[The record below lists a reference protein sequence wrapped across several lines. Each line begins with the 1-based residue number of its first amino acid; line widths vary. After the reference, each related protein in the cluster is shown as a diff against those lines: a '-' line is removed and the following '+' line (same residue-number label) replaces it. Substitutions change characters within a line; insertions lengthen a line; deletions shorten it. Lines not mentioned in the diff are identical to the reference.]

1 MFTCV
6 YVCSETEIK
15 QLNGWK
21 ATVENLRERFD
32 DITKQIELLSD
43 IELGQQACH
52 SSRAAASGEQLSAAD
67 AAAVAA
73 EEGAAGPLAAG
84 AISRSGLVTAQHTVQ
99 RNKLRWVEPHVATA
113 CGSCDGQ
120 RIDSCSHLSMT
131 SAVTKPHHRQT
142 TELFVRR

>member
-1 MFTCV
+1 M
-6 YVCSETEIK
+6 CSETEIK

-32 DITKQIELLSD
+32 DITKQIELLTD

-52 SSRAAASGEQLSAAD
+52 SSRAAAAGDLSAAD

-84 AISRSGLVTAQHTVQ
+84 AITRSGLVTAQHTVQ
-99 RNKLRWVEPHVATA
+99 RNKLRWVELMPCRPLAPCCG
-113 CGSCDGQ
+113 CGS
-120 RIDSCSHLSMT
+120 
-131 SAVTKPHHRQT
+131 
-142 TELFVRR
+142 